1 MPASPAWGAGM
12 GLTSV
17 SDYPEGVQLV
27 EFLSYGQNIIVLI
40 LTIIGGAAAVLA
52 LVHAA
57 VQRPDAFPAVDRQ
70 SKVIWVSILLAASL
84 FIGFFGLLGFL
95 GIIGIV
101 AVLIYLVDVRP
112 RLDSIQN
119 KRWFRKV

>member
-1 MPASPAWGAGM
+1 M
-12 GLTSV
+12 SV
-17 SDYPEGVQLV
+17 YPDVV
-27 EFLSYGQNIIVLI
+27 NFVSFLAYGQNIIVLV
-40 LTIIGGAAAVLA
+40 LTIVGGAAALLA

-70 SKVIWVSILLAASL
+70 SKVIWVAILVVGSL
-84 FIGFFGLLGFL
+84 FIWFFGLLSFL

-112 RLDSIQN
+112 RVDSIQN